1 MSRIGACLVAVAF
14 GCAVLPPLT
23 DAQTIDVVGTRAAGM
38 GGAYVG
44 VADDASAAYW
54 NPAGLAGGA
63 YFSLVLDGGSEQA
76 IPETGP
82 RGRKQSAFLLSLAM
96 PALAV
101 TYYRLDRTTA
111 RPHDPLTGAGVA
123 TGLAGPLPVRVES
136 LVTHHAGVTLVHSIV
151 QNVAV
156 GATLKLVRGMAAAQ
170 PFEFV
175 PAEVALDHEDLRG
188 RTSNTFDLDLG
199 AMATYGKLK
208 AGVTVRNVREP
219 EFDVPDG
226 GEALRLERQARAGVS
241 YAVTSNWLVAADL
254 DLLAN
259 DDALGE
265 RRDLAAGVEWR
276 LATRV
281 TARAGL
287 RINAAG
293 SDDLP
298 DPPGPAFAFGG
309 SFAATARVLVDG
321 AAILGGDRGGQG
333 WRVAARF
340 LY

>member
-1 MSRIGACLVAVAF
+1 MCLVAVAL
-14 GCAVLPPLT
+14 CSAARPVLT
-23 DAQTIDVVGTRAAGM
+23 GAQTIDVMGTRAAGM
-38 GGAYVG
+38 GGAYVA

-54 NPAGLAGGA
+54 NPAGLAAGA
-63 YFSLVLDGGSEQA
+63 YFSLVLDGGSERA

-82 RGRKQSAFLLSLAM
+82 RGRKQSSFMLSLGM

-111 RPHDPLTGAGVA
+111 RPHDPLTGVGTA

-136 LVTHHAGVTLVHSIV
+136 LVTHHAGVTLVHSIL

-156 GATLKLVRGMAAAQ
+156 GATLKLVRGIAASQ

-175 PAEVALDHEDLRG
+175 PADVALDHEDLRG
-188 RTSNTFDLDLG
+188 DASNTFDLDLG

-208 AGVTVRNVREP
+208 AGVTVRNVQEP

-226 GEALRLERQARAGVS
+226 GEALRLERQARVGVS
-241 YAVTSNWLVAADL
+241 YAVTPNWLLAADL
-254 DLLAN
+254 DVLSL
-259 DDALGE
+259 DDTFGD
-265 RRDLAAGVEWR
+265 RRDFAVGVEGR

-281 TARAGL
+281 TARGGL
-287 RINAAG
+287 RLNAAG

-298 DPPGPAFAFGG
+298 DPPGPAIAIGG
-309 SFAATARVLVDG
+309 SFAATARVLIDG

-333 WRVAARF
+333 WRLGARF
-340 LY
+340 VY